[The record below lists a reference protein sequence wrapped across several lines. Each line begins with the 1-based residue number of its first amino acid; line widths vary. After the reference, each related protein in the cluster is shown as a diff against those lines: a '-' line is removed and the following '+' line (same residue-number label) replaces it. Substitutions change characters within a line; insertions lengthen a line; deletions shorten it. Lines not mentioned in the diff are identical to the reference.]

1 MDAFPRDMASL
12 DRYYLGGRA
21 PAAAAA
27 AAAAAPSSDELLI
40 AAADAAVANISAID
54 AIVCLS

>member
-21 PAAAAA
+21 PAAAA